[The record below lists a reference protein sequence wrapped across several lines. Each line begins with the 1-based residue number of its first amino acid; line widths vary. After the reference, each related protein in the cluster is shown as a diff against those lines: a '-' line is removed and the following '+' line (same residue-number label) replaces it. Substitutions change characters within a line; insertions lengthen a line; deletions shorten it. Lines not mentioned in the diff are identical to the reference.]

1 MTESQRRLPRP
12 LGSVLRIA
20 AWVAS
25 LVALAL
31 VLWALDARRMPELEP
46 WHTVELDDAR
56 AGDLQDAELERYL
69 APVVRLG
76 AASLTAFYYEVIV
89 PIAKTLGFITVQTLG

>member
-1 MTESQRRLPRP
+1 MRLSP
-12 LGSVLRIA
+12 VNA
-20 AWVAS
+20 AFYWV
-25 LVALAL
+25 
-31 VLWALDARRMPELEP
+31 
-46 WHTVELDDAR
+46 
-56 AGDLQDAELERYL
+56 AELERYL